1 MAALRS
7 VMASMAVVVLS
18 VSLQILPAA
27 AHSPLISSS
36 PADGDVLAAVPNAIE
51 IKFRG
56 TARLV
61 RLTLTGAQSGE
72 VTLSDEHLMVENH
85 RHTVALP
92 AIAAD
97 EYEVRWRAL
106 SADGHLVKGSF
117 SFTVG
122 SEKRD

>member
-1 MAALRS
+1 MGG
-7 VMASMAVVVLS
+7 MAVALLAI
-18 VSLQILPAA
+18 SLQVLPAA
-27 AHSPLISSS
+27 AHSPLILSS
-36 PADGDVLAAVPNAIE
+36 PADGDVLAAAPQAIKM
-51 IKFRG
+51 KFLS

-61 RLTLTGAQSGE
+61 RLALTGAQSGE
-72 VTLSDEHLMVENH
+72 VTLSEEHLMVEKH

-97 EYEVRWRAL
+97 DYEVRWRAL

-122 SEKRD
+122 SE

>member
-7 VMASMAVVVLS
+7 VMAGMAVALLTI
-18 VSLQILPAA
+18 SLQVLPAA
-27 AHSPLISSS
+27 AHSSS
-36 PADGDVLAAVPNAIE
+36 PADGDVLAAAPPAIKM
-51 IKFRG
+51 KFRS

-61 RLTLTGAQSGE
+61 RLALTGAQSGE
-72 VTLSDEHLMVENH
+72 VTLSEEHLMVEKH

-122 SEKRD
+122 SE

>member
-1 MAALRS
+1 MSALRS
-7 VMASMAVVVLS
+7 VMAGMAVTLLA
-18 VSLQILPAA
+18 VSLQALPAA

-36 PADGDVLAAVPNAIE
+36 PGDGDVLAAVPKAIE

-56 TARLV
+56 AVRLV
-61 RLTLTGAQSGE
+61 RLALTGAQSGE
-72 VTLSDEHLMVENH
+72 VTLSEEHLMVEKQ

-106 SADGHLVKGSF
+106 SADGHVVKGSF
-117 SFTVG
+117 SFTV
-122 SEKRD
+122 SAE

>member
-7 VMASMAVVVLS
+7 VITGIAFAFLAF
-18 VSLQILPAA
+18 SLQAFPAL
-27 AHSPLISSS
+27 AHSPMSSSS
-36 PADGDVLAAVPNAIE
+36 PADGEVLAAAPNALE
-51 IKFRG
+51 MKFRG
-56 TARLV
+56 RARLV
-61 RLTLTGAQSGE
+61 RLTLTGARSGQ
-72 VTLSDEHLMVENH
+72 VKLSEEHLMVEKH

-97 EYEVRWRAL
+97 KYMVRWRAL

-122 SEKRD
+122 SG

>member
-7 VMASMAVVVLS
+7 VMGGMAVAFLAFL
-18 VSLQILPAA
+18 LQAFPAV
-27 AHSPLISSS
+27 AHSPMSSSS
-36 PADGDVLAAVPNAIE
+36 PADGEVLAAAPRALE
-51 IKFRG
+51 MKFRSE
-56 TARLV
+56 ARLV

-72 VTLSDEHLMVENH
+72 VTLSKEHLMVEKH
-85 RHTVALP
+85 RHTVVLP

-97 EYEVRWRAL
+97 KYVVRWRAL

-122 SEKRD
+122 SG

>member
-7 VMASMAVVVLS
+7 VMASMAAVVLS
-18 VSLQILPAA
+18 VSLQALPAA

-56 TARLV
+56 MARLV
-61 RLTLTGAQSGE
+61 RLALTGAQSGE
-72 VTLSDEHLMVENH
+72 VTLSEEHLMVEKH
-85 RHTVALP
+85 SHTVALP

-117 SFTVG
+117 SFTVS
-122 SEKRD
+122 SE

>member
-7 VMASMAVVVLS
+7 VMGGIAVALLAI
-18 VSLQILPAA
+18 SLQVLPVA

-36 PADGDVLAAVPNAIE
+36 LADGDVLAAAPQAIKM
-51 IKFRG
+51 KFRS

-61 RLTLTGAQSGE
+61 RLALTGAQSGE
-72 VTLSDEHLMVENH
+72 VTLSEEHLMVEKH
-85 RHTVALP
+85 RHRVLLL

-122 SEKRD
+122 SE

>member
-7 VMASMAVVVLS
+7 IMAGVALAFLAA
-18 VSLQILPAA
+18 SLQPLPAA

-36 PADGDVLAAVPNAIE
+36 PADGDVLDAAPQAIE
-51 IKFRG
+51 VKFRG

-61 RLTLTGAQSGE
+61 RLALTGAQSGE
-72 VTLSDEHLMVENH
+72 VTLSAEHLMVEKH

-106 SADGHLVKGSF
+106 SADGHVVKGSF
-117 SFTVG
+117 SFTV
-122 SEKRD
+122 SAE

>member
-7 VMASMAVVVLS
+7 VMGGIAVALLAISLKVLP
-18 VSLQILPAA
+18 VA

-36 PADGDVLAAVPNAIE
+36 PADGDVLAAAPQAIKM
-51 IKFRG
+51 KFRS

-61 RLTLTGAQSGE
+61 RLALTGAQSGE
-72 VTLSDEHLMVENH
+72 VTLSEEHLMVEKH
-85 RHTVALP
+85 LQTVVLP

-122 SEKRD
+122 SE

>member
-7 VMASMAVVVLS
+7 IMAGVALAFLA
-18 VSLQILPAA
+18 VSLQPLPAA

-36 PADGDVLAAVPNAIE
+36 PANGDVLAAAPPAIKM
-51 IKFRG
+51 KFRS

-61 RLTLTGAQSGE
+61 RLALTGAQSGE
-72 VTLSDEHLMVENH
+72 VTLSEEHLMVEKH

-106 SADGHLVKGSF
+106 SADGHVVKGNF
-117 SFTVG
+117 SFTV
-122 SEKRD
+122 SAE

>member
-1 MAALRS
+1 MGG
-7 VMASMAVVVLS
+7 MAVALLAI
-18 VSLQILPAA
+18 SLQVLPAA
-27 AHSPLISSS
+27 AHSALISSN
-36 PADGDVLAAVPNAIE
+36 PADGDVLAAAPQAIKM
-51 IKFRG
+51 KFRS

-61 RLTLTGAQSGE
+61 RLALTGAQSGE
-72 VTLSDEHLMVENH
+72 VTLSEEHLMVEKL

-122 SEKRD
+122 SE

>member
-61 RLTLTGAQSGE
+61 RLVLTGAQSGE
-72 VTLSDEHLMVENH
+72 VALSEEHLMVEKH

-122 SEKRD
+122 SE